1 MANEKRLIDAIE
13 LANFF
18 GFMRKMWSGSEI
30 MNVIHEAETVAYL
43 KGLEINVADRE
54 KFADKADGWAAVL
67 VDNCPLGG
75 GKISG
80 GVCKNHYPKGLR
92 NQQ

>member
-1 MANEKRLIDAIE
+1 VPHHQLFSAYGSRFKRKVL
-13 LANFF
+13 LA
-18 GFMRKMWSGSEI
+18 GES
-30 MNVIHEAETVAYL
+30 AQAAQYL
-43 KGLEINVADRE
+43 RGLEIAVGDLE
-54 KFADKADGWAAVL
+54 SYEDKADGWAAVL
-67 VDNCPLGG
+67 IDGCDVGG